1 MLKTLTG
8 FCKAYVQ
15 PVPLFYSN
23 GTGIF
28 WIEAYREDHTIKRKT
43 GMRTKQ
49 IAGLIGS
56 VTLFIGVF
64 VPLISIPTIEN
75 LNYFTCSK
83 KSDVMI
89 TLVLAIMSFILVL
102 AKKFKALWFTGNFR
116 ILRPHIAGIQF
127 EWGWALLIIGPAL
140 IIVSAAMESFKKYKM
155 F

>member
-1 MLKTLTG
+1 M
-8 FCKAYVQ
+8 
-15 PVPLFYSN
+15 PLFYSN

-49 IAGLIGS
+49 ITGLIGS

-102 AKKFKALWFTGNFR
+102 AKKFKALWFTGIVSLCLTIAAFINFR

-140 IIVSAAMESFKKYKM
+140 IIVSAAMESFKKYNT
-155 F
+155 

>member
-49 IAGLIGS
+49 IAGL
-56 VTLFIGVF
+56 
-64 VPLISIPTIEN
+64 
-75 LNYFTCSK
+75 NYFTCSK

-102 AKKFKALWFTGNFR
+102 AKKFKALWFTGIVSLCLTIAAFINFR